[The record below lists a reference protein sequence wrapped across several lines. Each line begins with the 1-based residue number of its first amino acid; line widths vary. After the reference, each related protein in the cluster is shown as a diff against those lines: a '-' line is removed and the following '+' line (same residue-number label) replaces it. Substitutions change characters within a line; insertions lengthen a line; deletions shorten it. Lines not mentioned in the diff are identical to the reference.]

1 MRPHL
6 TESER
11 RIEERIAKATP
22 GPWQEYGNGG
32 EGWGEIHGADGSF
45 ICDAMCLTDEDAAFL
60 VHAPTDLAALL
71 DSLSLARSEL
81 AAVKVAR
88 DSRTHPG
95 MTHHAG
101 CYEQHHGCAIG
112 EVERL
117 RVALRDAGAV
127 IRRDPERARY
137 LIDCALDGREVPR

>member
-11 RIEERIAKATP
+11 AIEARIAAAAP
-22 GPWQEYGNGG
+22 GPWSEYGNGMQAWSEIRTASG
-32 EGWGEIHGADGSF
+32 LTVCDTTDVHEG
-45 ICDAMCLTDEDAAFL
+45 DAAFL